1 MAKFTVIPQ
10 NTFSQIQMDVGVLL
24 YNFDPTAADPTPAD
38 ADIICATTGGI
49 QASCTP
55 TYSNFA
61 EDIDNLNGEYKEF
74 KHLDGWACELST
86 TAVSISPEMVRMA
99 LGAADVDETNTAKII
114 PRRDLQQSD
123 FRDIWWVGDKID
135 GGWVA
140 VKIKNALATSGFSIQ
155 TTKNGKGQFAFT
167 IAGHMSLQEQ
177 SVVPMEFYVVDAE
190 AESTELTT
198 TEPGSTTTEPGST
211 TTEPGSTTP

>member
-24 YNFDPTAADPTPAD
+24 YNFDPSADDPTPAD

-190 AESTELTT
+190 AEST
-198 TEPGSTTTEPGST
+198 GSTDTGST
-211 TTEPGSTTP
+211 ETGSTDTGSTTPGSTNP